1 MIEEMLS
8 FWNWWEKC
16 KRGNN
21 RGNQEKRDERLEEE
35 IESDHPEEENIE
47 REE

>member
-1 MIEEMLS
+1 MFEPIDEILS
-8 FWNWWEKC
+8 FWHWWEKC

-21 RGNQEKRDERLEEE
+21 KGKEERREERLEEE
-35 IESDHPEEENIE
+35 NEEDPS

>member
-1 MIEEMLS
+1 MIDELLS

-21 RGNQEKRDERLEEE
+21 RDNERREERLEEE
-35 IESDHPEEENIE
+35 IESDQEEIE
-47 REE
+47 DIS